1 MFGIA
6 NDENLDKSTS
16 ESTGG
21 HTLMGLGKNRKKKPR
36 KRYSILSLIGVAA
49 VALIVGTIL
58 GRFVVPKLFAID
70 DTKKATPAIVTTKA
84 YDNPTVIFERAKEAD
99 KMISV
104 EMPYCVVERMTKKSR
119 FFNLFDIPFSESG
132 YWMKFVGTIEAGVDM
147 SKATMDP
154 VNEGDKTLTIHLPE
168 PETFG
173 NDADLKESGP
183 LEGTEHESVINQLS
197 TADTIAFEAECK
209 AKGKEE
215 AMSQGLIDD
224 AKESTEK
231 NLRSV
236 FYSAYGDKY
245 TVNVVWDG
253 GAAGKEQ

>member
-1 MFGIA
+1 MFGIDD
-6 NDENLDKSTS
+6 NGNLD
-16 ESTGG
+16 ESTDGG
-21 HTLMGLGKNRKKKPR
+21 TGRQMLRGFGKKRGKNPL
-36 KRYSILSLIGVAA
+36 KRYSIWSLIGVAA
-49 VALIVGTIL
+49 VALLVGTIL

-70 DTKKATPAIVTTKA
+70 ETQKSTPAVVTTKA
-84 YDNPTVIFERAKEAD
+84 YENPTVIFERAKEAD

-119 FFNLFDIPFSESG
+119 FFDLFDIPFSESG

-154 VNEGDKTLTIHLPE
+154 IDEGSGTITIHLPE

-173 NDADLKESGP
+173 NDANLNESGP

-197 TADTIAFEAECK
+197 TTDTIAFEAECK
-209 AKGKEE
+209 AKGKKE

-224 AKESTEK
+224 AKESAEK
-231 NLRSV
+231 NIRSV

-245 TVNVVWDG
+245 TVNIAWDG
-253 GAAGKEQ
+253 NSTGKKQ